1 MSAAISTEK
10 SADSRSICR
19 PSLDR
24 YIYRYIG
31 RASVDMS
38 TDISV
43 EGCTKYTWSIFT
55 YFILFIIITFTYII
69 LFYLR
74 TRLLARG
81 MRVGSK
87 MECVVLCDF
96 YFCCAFIFGQP
107 MKKFEF
113 FGVSRATCQR
123 HFKPEDEW
131 LWGREWEMT
140 GCDSCHHMR
149 CHSVLCSPVF
159 SVPPNTGH

>member
-1 MSAAISTEK
+1 MSTVT
-10 SADSRSICR
+10 RSIYLPIYR
-19 PSLDR
+19 SSIGRYVDR
-24 YIYRYIG
+24 YVGRYVDRYIG
-31 RASVDMS
+31 RGVHKIHMVH
-38 TDISV
+38 I
-43 EGCTKYTWSIFT
+43 YLFYFIYYYYIYLY
-55 YFILFIIITFTYII
+55 YFILFTHEA
-69 LFYLR
+69 
-74 TRLLARG
+74 ARPRNG
-81 MRVGSK
+81 AGSK
-87 MECVVLCDF
+87 MEWVVLCNF

-113 FGVSRATCQR
+113 FGASRATRQR